1 MAHFHSTQDFL
12 TAIRTLIDKW
22 SDDRKLGPL
31 ARVLPYYC
39 GFNGLTDGWEELRTA
54 LSDARAGLDPLD
66 SDRLALN
73 ELILA
78 ATEALARR

>member
-1 MAHFHSTQDFL
+1 MTRFRSTQDFL
-12 TAIRTLIDKW
+12 SAVRTLIDKW
-22 SDDRKLGPL
+22 CDERKLVAL
-31 ARVLPYYC
+31 MRVLPSYC

-54 LSDARAGLDPLD
+54 LSDARAGLDSLD